1 MDPRYQ
7 DSSMKAEYLEMQK
20 KANSSLIASAFLE
33 YAAYFIIFLGFLYF
47 LVIYLFPKF

>member
-7 DSSMKAEYLEMQK
+7 HSSMEAEHLETPK
-20 KANSSLIASAFLE
+20 KANSSLIASAFIE

-47 LVIYLFPKF
+47 LVMYLFPKF

>member
-7 DSSMKAEYLEMQK
+7 DSSVEAEHLETHK
-20 KANSSLIASAFLE
+20 KADSSLIASAFIE